1 MLPTVHSKKL
11 EKLAEEKQKE
21 SEKKLVTLLSDK
33 FALSTDDSD

>member
-21 SEKKLVTLLSDK
+21 REKKLVTLLSDK
-33 FALSTDDSD
+33 FALSIDDSD